1 MPDPLEG
8 PRWPSNVV
16 TYSFAGVN
24 LAGQPTQFSSFMTDP
39 AYQAVVEHAA
49 ATWSAVSGVQLLLV
63 GDSPSVDI
71 RVGFQALN
79 PVQTNVIGSTYW
91 SSSGQNFLPGTI
103 VSAEDPA
110 QDALIPLDGGDF
122 QYAGYATSLLQVLE
136 HEFGHALGLGE
147 NPADPNAVMNPT
159 SGPNNSAGLDQ
170 SDIQAIQGL
179 YGAPVSAS
187 APTLAFINDPSA
199 AIVREDYRAGLG
211 REPDPT
217 DLAGWANF
225 FEGEG
230 TPAQFAQ
237 TLTMSQ
243 EFQSLHSQQTDA
255 QYVESL
261 YENGLGR
268 PADPAGLQGWAGAL
282 QSGSMDRAGV
292 LAGIAQSAE
301 SQQRLQLV

>member
-8 PRWPSNVV
+8 PVWPSDVV
-16 TYSFAGVN
+16 TYSFADAN
-24 LAGQPTQFSSFMTDP
+24 LGGQPAQFSSFITNP

-49 ATWSAVSGVQLLLV
+49 ATWSAVSGVQLLLAA
-63 GDSPSVDI
+63 DSASVDI

-79 PVQTNVIGSTYW
+79 PAQTNVIGSTSW
-91 SSSGQNFLPGTI
+91 SSTGQNFLPGTI

-110 QDALIPLDGGDF
+110 QVALIPLDGGDF
-122 QYAGYATSLLQVLE
+122 RYAGYATSLLQVFE
-136 HEFGHALGLGE
+136 HELGHALGLGE

-159 SGPNNSAGLDQ
+159 SGPSNNAGPDQ
-170 SDIQAIQGL
+170 SDIQAIQSL
-179 YGAPVSAS
+179 YGAPLGAS
-187 APTLAFINDPSA
+187 APSIAFINDPNT
-199 AIVREDYRAGLG
+199 AIVREDYRTGLG
-211 REPDPT
+211 REPDPAG
-217 DLAGWANF
+217 LANWGNF
-225 FEGEG
+225 LSGGG
-230 TPAQFAQ
+230 TPAQLAQ
-237 TLTMSQ
+237 ELTMSL
-243 EFQSLHSQQTDA
+243 EFQSLHSQQTDT

-268 PADPAGLQGWAGAL
+268 SADPGGLQGWAGAH